1 MNQLVKILER
11 IRNFRINIL
20 NYDVFLQICTVLLA
34 VIHIVLGITLGIA
47 HKPFLSLLNIPSVI
61 CYMIAFGFARKNL
74 IRVVYHIVVVEV
86 LVYSYVSVYVL
97 GNETLFSHYC
107 LALMPFTYLTSYVLQ
122 CQNQNREQKVFHP
135 LGNFLLITMVYLGE
149 QVRDTYQALI
159 ATIESLVMVFHTDA
173 QYFH

>member
-1 MNQLVKILER
+1 MKHLMNFWNR
-11 IRNFRINIL
+11 IRNFKINIL

-34 VIHIVLGITLGIA
+34 VIHIILGITLGIA
-47 HKPFLSLLNIPSVI
+47 HKPFLSRLNILSVI
-61 CYMIAFGFARKNL
+61 CYLIAFGFSRKNR

-107 LALMPFTYLTSYVLQ
+107 LALMPFTSLTSYVLQ

-135 LGNFLLITMVYLGE
+135 YC
-149 QVRDTYQALI
+149 
-159 ATIESLVMVFHTDA
+159 
-173 QYFH
+173 